1 MEHALCAA
9 AASFA
14 DRHADE
20 TGVARTPVAG
30 LTLIRATA
38 SSALQYAISRP
49 MVVLVVQGAKRVT
62 MGGDTYDFAAGESL
76 FITADVPTVS
86 QITQASVARPY
97 YSLVFDLDAALIAE
111 LCGEMEANRDG
122 DFAPLRVD
130 ETSAEVSNAA
140 LRLLE
145 LLEKPSALPILG
157 RQLVREMHFWLLTG
171 RHGAA
176 IRRLGW
182 PDSHVD
188 RIGRAVARLREDYAH
203 AIAVEELAKLSGMSV
218 SSFHQRFR
226 AVTSL
231 SPLQFQKQLRL
242 IEARRLMLADGRSAS
257 QAAYAVGYESVPQFT
272 REYGRMFGAPP
283 AQDIRQAR
291 KLPLQAA

>member
-20 TGVARTPVAG
+20 TGVARTPVSG
-30 LTLIRATA
+30 LTLIRASA
-38 SSALQYAISRP
+38 PSALQYAISKP

-62 MGGDTYDFAAGESL
+62 MGGDAYDFAAGESL

-97 YSLVFDLDAALIAE
+97 YSLVLDLDAALIAE
-111 LCGEMEANRDG
+111 LCGEMEANREG
-122 DFAPLRVD
+122 DFTPLRVD
-130 ETSAEVSNAA
+130 ETAAEVSNVA
-140 LRLLE
+140 LRLVD
-145 LLEKPSALPILG
+145 LLEQPLALPILG
-157 RQLVREMHFWLLTG
+157 RQLLREMHFWLLAG

-188 RIGRAVARLREDYAH
+188 RVGRAIARLREDYTR
-203 AIAVEELAKLSGMSV
+203 AIAVEELADLAGMSV
-218 SSFHQRFR
+218 SSFHQHFR
-226 AVTSL
+226 KVTSL

-242 IEARRLMLADGRSAS
+242 IEARRLMLAEGLSAS
-257 QAAYAVGYESVPQFT
+257 QAAYTVGYESVPQFT
-272 REYGRMFGAPP
+272 REYGRVFGAPP